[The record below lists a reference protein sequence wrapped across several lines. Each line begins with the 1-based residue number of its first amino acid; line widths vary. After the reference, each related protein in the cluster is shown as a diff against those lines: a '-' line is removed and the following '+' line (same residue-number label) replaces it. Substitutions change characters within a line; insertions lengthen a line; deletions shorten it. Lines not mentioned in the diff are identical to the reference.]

1 MTVARLLQLD
11 INGYGWLYMVI
22 NSMVMDGDA
31 NMLWMTIEYLQ
42 LLMVINGYVWLLMTI
57 NGYGVSSMVING
69 Y

>member
-1 MTVARLLQLD
+1 MVMH
-11 INGYGWLYMVI
+11 GYTWI
-22 NSMVMDGDA
+22 SMVMDGDA

-42 LLMVINGYVWLLMTI
+42 LLIVINGYVWLLMTI